1 MARAA
6 MASIQLTHRNATMSS
21 LYRDDWVPAVAG
33 MTIATRRSLHKNL
46 ASTMRSARDAFS
58 HTDII

>member
-1 MARAA
+1 
-6 MASIQLTHRNATMSS
+6 MSS

-33 MTIATRRSLHKNL
+33 LTITTRRSLNKNL
-46 ASTMRSARDAFS
+46 ASTMRSAHDAFS